1 MEYRR
6 RYYRRFANQNPEEKP
21 QNNLDQ
27 NQKEEKIEAPKNEVK
42 VSEQKGYL
50 QKLLQKNNNVQNSP
64 TISLNSV
71 QDSLP
76 SFKNN
81 IHDILSTDENKQR
94 AIKYVIHKRNEGKK
108 GKLQINTENEQEES
122 NPVLAN
128 RYTHYRGRNYVNP
141 NEKSDFFNKN
151 TNVNLN
157 NKNVKEKEEI
167 RQDIKQN
174 FLHHYVQKTMP
185 MNTNKEQKDQVEN
198 NNENNYRGRRIQ
210 VSIST
215 NNILKSPRNLQP
227 FEKDEKV
234 VVKKE
239 RHYNIGSYRNN
250 NANIIKETEEEK
262 PKYKYFRGYAKK
274 FEGEKKDNENYQ
286 ENENENEIQNNQ
298 PKEINISLNVG
309 KNFSF
314 GVKDLLSNKSFGN
327 QSSGEILN
335 LDEINKFRGY
345 RNFKIVKN
353 NFELGKKYNVYN
365 KKFGFNRLKDKNVD
379 KKKEIVK
386 DKVIDFKLLGNDK
399 ANEKGITNSE
409 IQGSRFRRKYGRFSS
424 NLENTNNQNLAF
436 KDENELIT
444 YLNKKY
450 NQEKIIELFKIKPIE
465 DQKIKKETNITQSE
479 ISDTKQLQLQLN
491 EEKRKNEEY
500 EKKLKQL
507 ESNISEQTNE
517 IRDKN
522 IGIGKKIQ
530 EIDKLKN
537 DITSYK
543 KELQAKE
550 KENSRIK
557 NELEQ
562 TIKTEGNKQ
571 NKLKED
577 LDKIKTNYNNLIKEN
592 EKNIKDYIELNRQ
605 NEKTKKE
612 LNELLKNY
620 ELLKNK
626 NEELSDIKKSK
637 EELDINF
644 NSIKEENTNLKND
657 NDSLKNELNATK
669 EELDKFKK
677 DNEKLQGEM
686 SITINLNDK
695 LLEDNAK
702 LKEELQNINSELE
715 KNKQQNQELNKT
727 KDKYYK
733 LLDDYKQL
741 TRDCNI
747 LRDEKTS
754 IQIGQKQAMHN
765 YKNSQDEYTK
775 LKNDYDK
782 LVEELNIIKN
792 KEKAPKSILKKN
804 ENKTIDIEKEEKDIN
819 INENPN
825 SKTIVIE
832 NIKRETIN
840 LNDNKNKED
849 SNDTQKVAD
858 INNVISDVNNN
869 INDLINK
876 INFSDSNAS
885 SAKKEFKDSSV
896 KFNIKEEE
904 NKINDE
910 SENNKLD
917 EEKKNL
923 RLSKAMQ
930 RIKKKQEN
938 NNNENNSQLKINKSL
953 KVQDL
958 VKELENNM
966 QKRDIVEGEKKE
978 EEANGG
984 TEIQIENGANIVNIL
999 DNQQLTKSMKKKK
1012 KAKQF
1017 NDD

>member
-6 RYYRRFANQNPEEKP
+6 RYYRRFANQNQEEKP

-27 NQKEEKIEAPKNEVK
+27 NQKEEKVEPPKNEAK
-42 VSEQKGYL
+42 VNEQNGYL
-50 QKLLQKNNNVQNSP
+50 QKLLQKTNNVQNP
-64 TISLNSV
+64 QTISLNTV
-71 QDSLP
+71 QESLP

-94 AIKYVIHKRNEGKK
+94 AIKYVIHKRNEVKK

-128 RYTHYRGRNYVNP
+128 RYSHYRGRNFIN
-141 NEKSDFFNKN
+141 NNNQKGEIFNKN

-157 NKNVKEKEEI
+157 NKNEKEKEEM
-167 RQDIKQN
+167 RQEIKTN
-174 FLHHYVQKTMP
+174 FLHHYVQRTNP
-185 MNTNKEQKDQVEN
+185 MNANKDQTGQVEN
-198 NNENNYRGRRIQ
+198 NNENNYRGRKIQ
-210 VSIST
+210 VSISS

-239 RHYNIGSYRNN
+239 RYYNIGSYRNN
-250 NANIIKETEEEK
+250 NANMIKETEEEK
-262 PKYKYFRGYAKK
+262 PRYKYFRGYVKK
-274 FEGEKKDNENYQ
+274 FEGEQKEKENIL
-286 ENENENEIQNNQ
+286 EKEKEKEIQDNQ

-314 GVKDLLSNKSFGN
+314 GVKDILSNKSFGN

-345 RNFKIVKN
+345 KYFKIVKN
-353 NFELGKKYNVYN
+353 NFELGKKYKKDVYS
-365 KKFGFNRLKDKNVD
+365 KKFGFNRLKDKNTD
-379 KKKEIVK
+379 KTKEIVK
-386 DKVIDFKLLGNDK
+386 DKVIDFKLLGNNMS
-399 ANEKGITNSE
+399 NEKVITNTE
-409 IQGSRFRRKYGRFSS
+409 APPSRFRRKYGRFSS
-424 NLENTNNQNLAF
+424 NLENNNSQNLAF
-436 KDENELIT
+436 KDENELIA

-450 NQEKIIELFKIKPIE
+450 NQEKIIELFKIKPLE
-465 DQKIKKETNITQSE
+465 EQKNKKEANISQVA
-479 ISDTKQLQLQLN
+479 IPDTKELQEQLN

-507 ESNISEQTNE
+507 ETNIGEQTNE

-550 KENSRIK
+550 KENTRIK
-557 NELEQ
+557 NELDQ
-562 TIKTEGNKQ
+562 NIKIEGNKQ
-571 NKLKED
+571 NRLKEE
-577 LDKIKTNYNNLIKEN
+577 LDRTKTNYNNLIKEN
-592 EKNIKDYIELNRQ
+592 EKNIKDYNELNKQ
-605 NEKTKKE
+605 NDKNKKD
-612 LNELLKNY
+612 LNELLKKY

-637 EELDINF
+637 EELDINY
-644 NSIKEENTNLKND
+644 NSIKEENTNLKNE
-657 NDSLKNELNATK
+657 NDSIKNELNITK
-669 EELDKFKK
+669 EELETFQK
-677 DNEKLQGEM
+677 DNQKIKGEM
-686 SITINLNDK
+686 SITNNLNDK
-695 LLEDNAK
+695 LLEDNGK
-702 LKEELQNINSELE
+702 LKEEIQNINSELE
-715 KNKQQNQELNKT
+715 KNKQQIQDLSKT

-754 IQIGQKQAMHN
+754 IQIEQKQAMHN
-765 YKNSQDEYTK
+765 YKNSQEEYSK

-782 LVEELNIIKN
+782 LIEELNAIKI
-792 KEKAPKSILKKN
+792 KDKAPKSILKKN
-804 ENKTIDIEKEEKDIN
+804 ENKTIDIETEEKEIN
-819 INENPN
+819 INKNPN
-825 SKTIVIE
+825 SKTIIIE
-832 NIKRETIN
+832 NIERETIN

-849 SNDTQKVAD
+849 SNDSQKVAD

-876 INFSDSNAS
+876 INSSDSNAS

-896 KFNIKEEE
+896 KFNIQE
-904 NKINDE
+904 NQINDE
-910 SENNKLD
+910 SEKNKID

-938 NNNENNSQLKINKSL
+938 NNNENNSQLKINKSI

-966 QKRDIVEGEKKE
+966 QKRDIIEGEKE
-978 EEANGG
+978 EQNGG
-984 TEIQIENGANIVNIL
+984 TEVQIENGANIVNVL